1 MTDQKRPLTPDDLL
15 RDLEKDMESAAG
27 NPLLGLFYLQK
38 SMARA
43 RALVAE
49 MDQEIATAIAELS
62 PPDPSTFPP
71 TPCIRCSKPIAFD
84 EVRCPACGADTVPAM
99 FRYDVTARPNDDP
112 R

>member
-43 RALVAE
+43 RALIAE
-49 MDQEIATAIAELS
+49 MDHEIATAIADLS
-62 PPDPSTFPP
+62 PTDPSTFQP
-71 TPCIRCSKPIAFD
+71 TPCIRCSKPIRFD
-84 EVRCPACGADTVPAM
+84 EVRCPACGADAVPVM
-99 FRYDVTARPNDDP
+99 FRYDVTTPP
-112 R
+112 KEQP